1 MTVKDLVAA
10 LNLTVKS
17 GTTKLERHI
26 TGAYVSD
33 LLSDVMSNA
42 REGNVWITIQIHPNI
57 VAVASLL
64 NLSAVIISR
73 GAEPE
78 EATVTKAEEE
88 GIALLTSKDPSF
100 EVAGR
105 LYQLLHQG

>member
-1 MTVKDLVAA
+1 MKVKEVVAA
-10 LNLTVKS
+10 LDLTVRS
-17 GTTKLERHI
+17 GAAKLERDI

-42 REGNVWITIQIHPNI
+42 REGNVWITLQIHPNI

-64 NLSAVIISR
+64 NLAAVIVSR

-78 EATVTKAEEE
+78 EATITKAEEE
-88 GIALLTSKDPSF
+88 GIVLLTSREPSF

-105 LYQLLHQG
+105 LYRLLHKG

>member
-1 MTVKDLVAA
+1 MKVEELVAA
-10 LNLTVKS
+10 LNLTVRS
-17 GTTKLERHI
+17 GGAKLGRDI
-26 TGAYVSD
+26 SGAYVSD

-42 REGNVWITIQIHPNI
+42 REGNVWITLQIHPNI

-64 NLSAVIISR
+64 NLAAVIVSR

-88 GIALLTSKDPSF
+88 GIVLLTSREPSF

-105 LYQLLHQG
+105 LYQLLQKG